1 MSDTG
6 PGHAPPGRVRGAAPG
21 GQPGADPGRGR
32 RLLVA
37 LAALTVLLAALAVS
51 SAVLVIRHHRATAPG
66 QLLRPSGIP
75 PGIPASLVNLMSLT
89 PVPAVRAPGFTLTDQ
104 HGRTVALSG
113 LRGKAVVLAFMDSH
127 CVSICP
133 IVSEE
138 FIDAYH
144 RLGPLAGKVVFA
156 AVNVN
161 PYHASVSDVAL
172 FSREHQLTSIPGWHF
187 LTGPVPRLRA
197 VWRAYNIEVQARG
210 SNTDTVHTSAV
221 YFIDPQGREKYLAS
235 PMADYTNAGTAY
247 LPAGQIASWGRGI
260 ALVCRQL
267 AQ

>member
-1 MSDTG
+1 MSDTD
-6 PGHAPPGRVRGAAPG
+6 PGHAPPGRARWAAPG
-21 GQPGADPGRGR
+21 GQPGAAPGRGR
-32 RLLVA
+32 RLVVV
-37 LAALTVLLAALAVS
+37 LAALTVVLAAMAIS
-51 SAVLVIRHHRATAPG
+51 SAVLVIRHNQATVPG

-75 PGIPASLVNLMSLT
+75 PDIPTSLANLMSLT

-113 LRGKAVVLAFMDSH
+113 LRGKAVVLTFMDSH
-127 CVSICP
+127 CVNICP

-138 FIDAYH
+138 LIDAYH

-156 AVNVN
+156 AVIVN
-161 PYHASVSDVAL
+161 PHHASVSDVAL
-172 FSREHQLTSIPGWHF
+172 LSRDHQLTTIPGWHF
-187 LTGPVPRLRA
+187 LTGPAGRLRA

-210 SNTDTVHTSAV
+210 PNTDTVHTSAV

-235 PMADYTNAGTAY
+235 PMADYTKAGSAY

-260 ALVCRQL
+260 ALVSRTL
-267 AQ
+267 AR